1 MPILLWP
8 AIFIGLS
15 VASTWL
21 SVWASRAKRRHLR
34 IAVPFVNRKNLWL
47 LRQAVAPLT
56 SYNLASTTNC
66 WNNSICRVARSRS
79 RLKRLFPHF

>member
-15 VASTWL
+15 VALTSL

-34 IAVPFVNRKNLWL
+34 IAVPFVSRKNLWL

-56 SYNLASTTNC
+56 
-66 WNNSICRVARSRS
+66 
-79 RLKRLFPHF
+79 